1 LYEGPRWTLCNA
13 YFRDRAASDESYILT
28 LVARMV
34 TERKQLSRRWLWIG
48 LAVVLV
54 AVYLIVRSLTR
65 DRLPV
70 HAAQVAQAPLE
81 STIATNGRVEPE
93 DNIEI
98 HSPVS
103 AAVKAVYVQP
113 GDQVPAG
120 KLLMQLDDVEVR
132 AKLAATESGVKSAQA
147 ALEAT
152 SQNGTLEQRQA
163 NAADIARSR
172 LERDQAQR
180 DLEALQKL
188 NSTGAASPSEVA
200 AAKQRL
206 ATAEANLQAAEQSS
220 KSRYSPAELAR
231 AQAGLQDAEANRQA
245 AQQVLA
251 QTAVRAPRAG
261 TVYSIEVKAT
271 EFVEQGKMLLQMADL
286 HKLRVRAYFDEP
298 EIGRLALGQPVIIKW
313 DARQGVVW
321 HGHIERTPSTVE
333 QYETRRVGEALIH
346 IDDNPDGQLL
356 PNTNVTVT
364 VTTSSQADVM
374 SIPREAL
381 RSENGKTYVFRV
393 DGDELKKTYVVTGAI
408 NISQVAITSGLK
420 DGEWVA
426 TGTTTGQPL
435 QTGVPIARVP

>member
-1 LYEGPRWTLCNA
+1 
-13 YFRDRAASDESYILT
+13 
-28 LVARMV
+28 MV
-34 TERKQLSRRWLWIG
+34 TERKQLSRRWLWLG

-54 AVYLIVRSLTR
+54 AVYVIVRSLTR
-65 DRLPV
+65 DRVPV

-93 DNIEI
+93 DNIEV

-103 AAVKAVYVQP
+103 AVVRAVYVQA
-113 GDQVPAG
+113 GDQVAAG
-120 KLLMQLDDVEVR
+120 KLLMQLDDVDAR
-132 AKLAATESGVKSAQA
+132 AKLAAADSGVKSAQA

-152 SQNGTLEQRQA
+152 TQNGTLEQRQA
-163 NAADIARSR
+163 SAAEIARNK
-172 LERDQAQR
+172 LERDQAQH
-180 DLEALQKL
+180 DLDALQKL
-188 NSTGAASPSEVA
+188 NGTGAASASEVA
-200 AAKQRL
+200 AARQRL
-206 ATAEANLQAAEQSS
+206 ATAEAGLHAAEQSS
-220 KSRYSPAELAR
+220 RSRYAPSELAR
-231 AQAGLQDAEANRQA
+231 AQAALQDAEANRQA

-251 QTAVRAPRAG
+251 QTAVRAGTAG
-261 TVYSIEVKAT
+261 TVYSVDVKAT

-298 EIGRLALGQPVIIKW
+298 EIGRLAVGQKTVIKW
-313 DARQGVVW
+313 DARQGVAW

-364 VTTSSQADVM
+364 ATTSTQADVM

-381 RSENGKTYVFRV
+381 RSENGRNFVYRIV
-393 DGDELKKTYVVTGAI
+393 GDELKKTFVVTGAI
-408 NISQVAITSGLK
+408 NISQVAITSGLH

-426 TGTTTGQPL
+426 TGTLTGQPL
-435 QTGVPIARVP
+435 QEGMSVQRAQ